1 MFSIYK
7 VGGIILNSKKL
18 LVVRKKT
25 LDNRSEFIIPGGKS
39 EKGENDEDTL
49 KRELK
54 EELNV
59 NLLDMNYFDSYS
71 DIAVFENIPI
81 SMNVYTCDIDGSI
94 IPMNEIKEYIWID
107 RNYEQN
113 NIQLGSILS
122 KYIVP
127 KLIILNLM

>member
-25 LDNRSEFIIPGGKS
+25 LDNRFEFIIPGGKS

-49 KRELK
+49 RRELK

-59 NLLDMNYFDSYS
+59 NLLNMNFFDSYN

-81 SMNVYTCDIDGSI
+81 SMNVYMCDIAGNI

-107 RNYEQN
+107 RNYEKN
-113 NIQLGSILS
+113 NIKLGSILS

-127 KLIILNLM
+127 QLIILNLM